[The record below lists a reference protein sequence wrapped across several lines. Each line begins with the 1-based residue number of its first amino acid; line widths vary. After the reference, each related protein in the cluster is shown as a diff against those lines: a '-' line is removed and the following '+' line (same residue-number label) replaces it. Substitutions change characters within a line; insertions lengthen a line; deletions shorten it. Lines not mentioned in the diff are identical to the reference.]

1 MKKFIALLSLTLS
14 MTAMADTNYSCLGT
28 EPFWGL
34 DIVGENVTFSNPVL
48 ENSTVEQVSSRT
60 TAAGV
65 QEDFAFVLTT
75 ENSISAI
82 SQTECS
88 DGMSDEV
95 YSHQIIYKNADSV
108 LYGCCNIIK

>member
-14 MTAMADTNYSCLGT
+14 LTAMADTNYSCLGT

-34 DIVGENVTFSNPVL
+34 KIEGENATFSNPV
-48 ENSTVEQVSSRT
+48 TDTAKVEQVTSRT
-60 TAAGV
+60 SAAGV
-65 QEDFAFVLTT
+65 QEDFAFILTT
-75 ENSISAI
+75 ENALAAI

-88 DGMSDEV
+88 DGMSDNV